1 VKFPDKKKN
10 ILIITKVDTIK
21 GLLEKLKKNYHIHYF
36 PDANLN
42 QLKLINENE
51 KQKISAIFTNPN
63 KSKIKLDLSIIK
75 LFSNL
80 EVICTASTGLVHID
94 INLCK
99 KENIHVISLRKDL
112 DVLKNI
118 SSTAELSFL
127 LMMLSIRDV
136 ISSSID
142 VQKGNWDCEKFVGR
156 QIDHLKV
163 GVIGFGRLGK
173 MFASYA
179 KAFKAKVYIYDPYI
193 KDTSH
198 YSGYEFTTSLNDLA
212 KKVDIISL
220 HVHVT
225 EETKEMI
232 NKNFLLNC
240 PENVKIINTSRGE
253 IVNEIDLVAFL
264 RKNKNS
270 KYMTDVIN
278 NEITDRENSPVLKG
292 LKDQDLENQIF
303 ITPHIGG
310 MTHDARYLAY
320 HHSANS
326 LINYHFA
333 NE

>member
-1 VKFPDKKKN
+1 MKSLDKKKS
-10 ILIITKVDTIK
+10 ILIITKIDTIK
-21 GLLEKLKKNYHIHYF
+21 GLLEKFKKKYYVHYF

-42 QLKLINENE
+42 ELKLIDKNE

-63 KSKIKLDLSIIK
+63 KSKIKLNLSVIK
-75 LFSNL
+75 LFKNL

-94 INLCK
+94 IDLCK
-99 KENIHVISLRKDL
+99 NKNIKIISLRKDI

-118 SSTAELSFL
+118 SSTAELAFL
-127 LMMLSIRDV
+127 LMMLSVRDA
-136 ISSSID
+136 ISSSLD
-142 VQKGNWDCEKFVGR
+142 VRKGNWDCEKFVGR
-156 QIDHLKV
+156 QIDYLKV

-193 KDTSH
+193 KDK
-198 YSGYEFTTSLNDLA
+198 SGYLDYNFVSSLNDLA

-225 EETKEMI
+225 EETKKII
-232 NKNFLLNC
+232 NKTFLSNC
-240 PENVKIINTSRGE
+240 AKNVKIINTSRGE
-253 IVNEIDLVAFL
+253 IVNEKDLIKFL
-264 RKNKNS
+264 RKNKDS
-270 KYMTDVIN
+270 KYMTDVID
-278 NEITDRENSPVLKG
+278 NEITNKETSPIIKG

-326 LINYHFA
+326 LIKYHFE